1 MAKLKGLWIT
11 LGIITGV
18 IGIPIAVLYGC
29 FYDNTTASFQ
39 GDDQADNAQLFAN
52 EAVDAF
58 DPCLAESKIS
68 YNLSEDTLN
77 QLLYTASKSLG
88 SEAQKYLK
96 KFTLSIQADS
106 YHFYLDLK
114 VPLFE
119 SRLDLTCKLKEIG
132 DPATPEE
139 GAFQFQITNVR
150 LGRIDGMDSIA
161 LGIAG
166 NFINDATLTDAFSS
180 AGLHMSVALAEKTIT
195 YKKSDM
201 IADLKAKMANGGSD
215 QNIYFTV
222 LDDFLKDGLLD
233 FNFYQDKQVAV
244 GVDLTKVHRNETY
257 CPSDRKVPFDL
268 GVYRDQLKILMD
280 GQKIPLSEDAEE
292 FTFDY
297 LVRGYQHCGSDAQS
311 FLNQSSFD
319 FSSIGITDI
328 KTYAGAPNYNVPTIP
343 SLVEADVKAAGSSG
357 FSSPTISSLSEEE
370 ITAYLITTKI
380 YGYSYILSRENDAK
394 NGYKVNYIAVDDF
407 YSEIVDDHLYLIVGV
422 NMNGYETSI
431 IFDTAQVKNSEE
443 YKITLAT
450 SKVYY
455 GGFEASG
462 NLKSLFYDLINQS
475 FDGSN
480 WVSFN
485 NNKTSAEYGQIAI
498 DFEQAITDSGYK
510 NALKL
515 SGKTVHVAFKG
526 TDVAAAG
533 TLEITAE

>member
-1 MAKLKGLWIT
+1 
-11 LGIITGV
+11 
-18 IGIPIAVLYGC
+18 
-29 FYDNTTASFQ
+29 
-39 GDDQADNAQLFAN
+39 
-52 EAVDAF
+52 
-58 DPCLAESKIS
+58 
-68 YNLSEDTLN
+68 
-77 QLLYTASKSLG
+77 
-88 SEAQKYLK
+88 
-96 KFTLSIQADS
+96 
-106 YHFYLDLK
+106 
-114 VPLFE
+114 
-119 SRLDLTCKLKEIG
+119 
-132 DPATPEE
+132 
-139 GAFQFQITNVR
+139 
-150 LGRIDGMDSIA
+150 
-161 LGIAG
+161 
-166 NFINDATLTDAFSS
+166 
-180 AGLHMSVALAEKTIT
+180 MSVSLKEKTIT
-195 YKKSDM
+195 YKKADM
-201 IADLKAKMANGGSD
+201 INDLKTKMESGSSD
-215 QNIYFTV
+215 QNLYFAL
-222 LDDFLKDGLLD
+222 LDDFLNDGLLGFD
-233 FNFYQDKQVAV
+233 FYSNSKATI
-244 GVDLTKVHRNETY
+244 GVDLTQVHTNATY
-257 CPSDRKVPFDL
+257 CPSGRVVPNDL
-268 GVYRDQLKILMD
+268 GHYRDQLKTLMD
-280 GQKIPLSEDAEE
+280 AGKIDINEDAEE
-292 FTFDY
+292 YVFDF
-297 LVRGYQHCGSDAQS
+297 LVRGYAHCGSDARHYLTS
-311 FLNQSSFD
+311 ATRD
-319 FSSIGITDI
+319 FSSIGINDI
-328 KTYAGAPNYNVPTIP
+328 TTYTGPLDYNVPTIP